1 MGTTTES
8 AAEIRAA
15 YKRKGWSSRMVSV
28 RTEYFS
34 MGSAIQVTIK
44 SPDVDESEAKR
55 IAEGAERIHRCQ
67 VTGEILGGG
76 NRYVSVG
83 HSEGCR
89 EIMAR
94 RHLAALT
101 DALAELRLCV
111 AIGEPN
117 RLIPI
122 VGSGAD
128 VGMENPHTA
137 QIWIDGRMQ
146 GTFYPNNE
154 SGLQG
159 GAFTLALLLDRKA
172 SAERLA
178 QRVPGL
184 L

>member
-15 YKRKGWSSRMVSV
+15 YKLKGWSSRMVSV

-44 SPDVDESEAKR
+44 SPEVNEAEAKR
-55 IAEGAERIHRCQ
+55 IAEGAERIHRCEI
-67 VTGEILGGG
+67 TGEILGGG
-76 NRYVSVG
+76 NRYVSVD

-94 RHLAALT
+94 RFLGALN
-101 DALAELRLCV
+101 DALAELR
-111 AIGEPN
+111 ASGEPN

-122 VGSGAD
+122 AGAGDAD
-128 VGMENPHTA
+128 VGLENPHTA
-137 QIWIDGRMQ
+137 QLWLDGRMQ

-159 GAFTLALLLDRKA
+159 GAFALALLLDRKT
-172 SAERLA
+172 SAEKMPEVL
-178 QRVPGL
+178 
-184 L
+184 